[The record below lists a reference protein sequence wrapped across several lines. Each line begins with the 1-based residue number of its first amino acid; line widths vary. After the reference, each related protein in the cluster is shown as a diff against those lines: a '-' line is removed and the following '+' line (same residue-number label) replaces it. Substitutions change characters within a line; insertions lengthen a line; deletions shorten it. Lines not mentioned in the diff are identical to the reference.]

1 MWNAVC
7 GIVPASGQPGAE
19 IAQLMLLYNI
29 LFFLLGL
36 LALPVFLRKKYRH
49 SFKQKLGFLPR
60 GTFDVCSGKPRIWV
74 NAVSVGEVVGV
85 SSVVKALKRTY
96 PDSCIIISTGTET
109 GQKMAHQLIKEASC
123 FIYFPLDIPWVVK
136 KMLQAIQPD
145 LFITAETEIWPNF
158 LYYAKK
164 MGVKTMLVNGRI
176 SRRSI
181 GKYYRARFFFR
192 KVLHNFDCLSMA
204 SEIDSERIK
213 LIGAPEERVFISGNS
228 KFDTLSSGI
237 SPVYEKEMR
246 RKLNIG
252 EENVFIAASIHP
264 GEDEL
269 IISSYKRLLQEFPE
283 LIFIIVPRHIERTSD
298 IEKVLKSHGFNS
310 YYLYSE
316 KFPRERT
323 KPVIIVNTIGEL
335 FKIYSVGTIVFC
347 GGSLVPKGGQNI
359 LEPAAWGKVVLY
371 GPSMEDFLEGRKLL
385 EHAGAGFVV
394 RSVDEIVNISSRFLK
409 DPQERKLRGEA
420 GREAIL
426 KRGGAASKNADLV
439 KYLIENASS
448 PRYNNNSG

>member
-1 MWNAVC
+1 
-7 GIVPASGQPGAE
+7 
-19 IAQLMLLYNI
+19 MLLYNI

-36 LALPVFLRKKYRH
+36 LALPVFFRKKYRH
-49 SFKQKLGFLPR
+49 SFKQKLGLFPP
-60 GTFDVCSGKPRIWV
+60 GAFGGCGGKPRIWV

-85 SSVVKALKRTY
+85 SSIVKAIKRTY
-96 PDSCIIISTGTET
+96 PNSSIIISTGTET

-123 FIYFPLDIPWVVK
+123 FIYFPLDIPFVVR
-136 KMLQAIQPD
+136 KMLKTVQPD

-213 LIGAPEERVFISGNS
+213 MIGAPEERVFISGNS
-228 KFDTLSSGI
+228 KFDTLSSGT

-252 EENVFIAASIHP
+252 DENVFIAASIHP

-283 LIFIIVPRHIERTSD
+283 LILIIVPRHIERTSD
-298 IEKVLKSHGFNS
+298 IEKVLKSRGFNS

-316 KFPRERT
+316 KSPRERT

-371 GPSMEDFLEGRKLL
+371 GPSMEDFLEGKKLL
-385 EHAGAGFVV
+385 EDAGAGFVV
-394 RSVDEIVNISSRFLK
+394 RSVNEIVNISKKLLEN
-409 DPQERKLRGEA
+409 PEERKLRGEA

-426 KRGGAASKNADLV
+426 KRGGAALKNADLV
-439 KYLIENASS
+439 KYLIENT
-448 PRYNNNSG
+448 